1 MKQRRLPLLMLAT
14 TTAASIVLHA
24 QNVPRLSDAEREE
37 FLRTAKITKTKSAPK
52 GITNTQRVTM
62 TDVKITHDAHV
73 QCIDESKREFKT
85 DRGTEIN
92 FRDTYQFNIAA
103 YRLARMLGIEN
114 VPVTVE
120 RRVSGTS
127 CAVDWWVDDVKFDEA
142 TRRKEKRQAPDP
154 AIWNNQMNVVRVFDQ
169 LIYNVDRNLQ
179 NLLILNNWDVV
190 MIDHSR
196 TFRTMHTLENPK
208 NLTRIDR
215 ILLANLRAMDKRAVQ
230 QQLAPYVGK
239 NEIEGVMARRD
250 LIVKFFDNAIKSKGE
265 TAVLYDLQT
274 IKSAAGVRQ

>member
-1 MKQRRLPLLMLAT
+1 MRRIGLPLLVLAA
-14 TTAASIVLHA
+14 TTAAPVVLRGQDA
-24 QNVPRLSDAEREE
+24 PKLSDAEQEE
-37 FLRTAKITKTKSAPK
+37 FLRTAQITKTKSAPK

-62 TDVKITHDAHV
+62 SDGKLTHDAHV
-73 QCIDESKREFKT
+73 QCIDESKQEFKT

-92 FRDTYQFNIAA
+92 FRDSYRFNIAA

-120 RRVSGTS
+120 RRVSGQT
-127 CAVDWWVDDVKFDEA
+127 CAVDWWVDDVQFDEA
-142 TRRKEKRQAPDP
+142 TRRKKKLEAPNP
-154 AIWNNQMNVVRVFDQ
+154 ATWNNQMHVVRVFDQ

-179 NLLILNNWDVV
+179 NLLILNNWDLV

-196 TFRTMHTLENPK
+196 TFRMMHTLENPK
-208 NLTRIDR
+208 NLVRIDR
-215 ILLANLRAMDKRAVQ
+215 TLLANLRALDKGAVEK
-230 QQLAPYVGK
+230 QLMPYLGK

-265 TAVLYDLQT
+265 TAVLYDLQR
-274 IKSAAGVRQ
+274 IKSAAAVRQ